1 MTRWVLCLAS
11 GLLLGGIVHFATIL
25 YLPKTATQNAYARIA
40 AISPVNSVVPL
51 PAPDAEKSVVPLMDP
66 AFASA
71 VCRYDL
77 KETPI
82 KLTAPVSPAY
92 TSVTFYTDRNVAYYA
107 INDRAAGRRSIELDL
122 MTAAQKAELPEDEE
136 VAAADRLIV
145 ESPSQTGL
153 IVIRAFAP
161 EPGMMPAA
169 IRALSGARCQPQP
182 LQ

>member
-1 MTRWVLCLAS
+1 MTRWLLWIAS

-25 YLPKTATQNAYARIA
+25 YLPSTATQDAYSRIS

-51 PAPDAEKSVVPLMDP
+51 PAPSSEKSILPLMDP
-66 AFASA
+66 AFAAA

-77 KETPI
+77 GEAPL
-82 KLTAPVSPAY
+82 KLITPVSPAY
-92 TSVTFYTDRNVAYYA
+92 TSVTFYTNKDVAYYA
-107 INDRAAGRRSIELDL
+107 INDRAAGRRTIELDL

-136 VAAADRLIV
+136 IAAADRLIV

-161 EPGMMPAA
+161 EPGMMPSAVA
-169 IRALSGARCQPQP
+169 ALSGARCQPQP
-182 LQ
+182 L